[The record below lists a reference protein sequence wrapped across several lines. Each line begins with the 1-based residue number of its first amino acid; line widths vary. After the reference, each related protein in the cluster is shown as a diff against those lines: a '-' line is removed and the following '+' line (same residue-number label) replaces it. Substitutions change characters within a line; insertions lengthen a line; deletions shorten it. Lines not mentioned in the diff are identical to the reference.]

1 MPKCNCSREARG
13 VSAAG
18 TTVQDRKSHP
28 GNKNTAKFFNF
39 FFFYFFKDKDDEV
52 SCFLFFQSRGQLQTN
67 IPYGKLL
74 RCAGRDRGT
83 RSNSV
88 VFAAAEAGRQAPAC
102 FGGC

>member
-1 MPKCNCSREARG
+1 MPFEDEDDLWLYVIAAARI
-13 VSAAG
+13 
-18 TTVQDRKSHP
+18 
-28 GNKNTAKFFNF
+28 
-39 FFFYFFKDKDDEV
+39 
-52 SCFLFFQSRGQLQTN
+52 QTN